1 VTADAVAPARREV
14 LRRAAEVL
22 RDRGNAVALTGA
34 GISVESGVPAFRG
47 TQGMWAK
54 YDPMEYASLGGFIR
68 DPEKAWRMLAEMMA
82 VLAAAAPNPAHR
94 GLAALERMDLLRAVV
109 TQNIDGLH
117 QAAGSRR
124 VVEYHGNPETLLC
137 LACESRYPTRERVRE
152 GIPPRCDCGRI
163 LKPDVVF
170 FGELIPRETL
180 DEAEILVRECDVLL
194 VIGTSAQV
202 APACD
207 LPRLARD
214 GGAFIIEINPEE
226 TALTD
231 TVTDLY
237 IGEGAGMVLTD
248 LVAALQD
255 PAGSA

>member
-1 VTADAVAPARREV
+1 VTADAVARARREV

-34 GISVESGVPAFRG
+34 GISIESGIPAFRG

-54 YDPMEYASLGGFIR
+54 YDPMEYASIGAFFR
-68 DPEKAWRMLAEMMA
+68 DPEKVWRMLAEMMA
-82 VLAAAAPNPAHR
+82 ALMEAAPNPAHR
-94 GLAALERMDLLRAVV
+94 GLTALERMDFLRAVV

-124 VVEYHGNPETLLC
+124 VVEYHGSPETLLC
-137 LACESRYPTRERVRE
+137 LDCESRFPTRERVRE

-180 DEAEILVRECDVLL
+180 DEAETLVRECGVLL
-194 VIGTSAQV
+194 VVGTSAEV

-226 TALTD
+226 TGLTD

-237 IGEGAGMVLTD
+237 IGEEAGMILTD
-248 LVAALQD
+248 LVAALRD
-255 PAGSA
+255 PAGRA